1 MNGEPQMWDN
11 LLYLY
16 GIMMLKLRFNYI
28 NYTCTAL
35 EKPNLQVQF
44 LSFP

>member
-1 MNGEPQMWDN
+1 MWDN

-16 GIMMLKLRFNYI
+16 EIIMLKLRFNYI
-28 NYTCTAL
+28 THTRTAL

-44 LSFP
+44 LSFL